1 MTASDDPSAVFE
13 AVVRAN
19 QYMVLATADVSGVPW
34 ASPVWFA
41 TVDSWEFFWVSS
53 PNARHSQNLAV
64 RPELAITIFD
74 SGQPPGTGQ
83 GVYFSAQAFQVAED
97 EIDDGMA
104 VFSAAS
110 QHVGMRPWSRAD
122 VVAPARHRLYRATA
136 VERFVLSPRDERLAV
151 SSRHVG

>member
-1 MTASDDPSAVFE
+1 MTSSDDPSEVFE

-19 QYMVLATADVSGVPW
+19 QYMVLATADGSGVPW

-74 SGQPPGTGQ
+74 SRQAPGAGQ
-83 GVYFSAQAFQVAED
+83 GVYISALAMRVAED
-97 EIDDGMA
+97 ELDDGMA
-104 VFSAAS
+104 IFSAAS
-110 QHVGMRPWSRAD
+110 QRAGMRPWGRVD
-122 VVAPARHRLYRATA
+122 VVPPARHRLYRATA

-151 SSRHVG
+151 PSR